1 MQIDTVH
8 RGRNEA
14 TKIYIYTL
22 VDVFSRWAH
31 ALPVL
36 GIDTHRSL
44 SFVREAQKR
53 ASFHFTMLQSDN
65 GPEFSKWFTERAE
78 ERGYAHR
85 HSRVRTPTDNG
96 HLERFNRTI
105 QEECLDR
112 LPKKLAV
119 YKEDIPEYLHF
130 YNSERPHLALN
141 LKTPL
146 EMMRSS

>member
-1 MQIDTVH
+1 
-8 RGRNEA
+8 
-14 TKIYIYTL
+14 
-22 VDVFSRWAH
+22 
-31 ALPVL
+31 
-36 GIDTHRSL
+36 
-44 SFVREAQKR
+44 
-53 ASFHFTMLQSDN
+53 MLQSYN

-78 ERGYAHR
+78 EHGFAHR

-112 LPKKLAV
+112 LPKRLSV
-119 YKEDIPEYLHF
+119 YKKEIPDYLQF

-146 EMMRSS
+146 EK